1 MEVMVYTFERTEG
14 GGIIVCL
21 DPNKDDTIIK
31 IIGSIES
38 NWLNGGCDSQNG
50 NIIIKL
56 FNGDYFG
63 FNPSSFNNF
72 LCTKFSKDDIQSLA
86 QGMYDGSLDTEGY
99 SIVGID
105 IVVK

>member
-1 MEVMVYTFERTEG
+1 MEVLVYTFRTKDG
-14 GGIIVCL
+14 GVIVCL
-21 DPNKDDTIIK
+21 DANKVNTIIK

-72 LCTKFSKDDIQSLA
+72 LCTKVSKDEVQSLA
-86 QGMYDGSLDTEGY
+86 QGIHDGSLDAEGY

-105 IVVK
+105 LV